1 MRKGE
6 CAKSALLLFFFAKDG
21 KYGKAGLQTFTRIGI
36 HAIISPAK
44 SIIYKDFLKPEDCL
58 LLLNKNRIKNIILL
72 ILIAAILSGCSHA
85 GEPAGKGGTGAMTM
99 DGMETAPILDYEVP
113 RTMPGV
119 LISQVGYEPSA
130 IKIAVVRGEKLP
142 DSFRIVDASTGEAVY
157 TGRLEAQGYDS
168 DTGEYISYGD
178 FTSWAEE
185 GSYYLEC
192 DIVGRSYPFDVKSSL
207 YEELMQN
214 SLDIIAKHRENLSE
228 EDVVEAC
235 RCISMLLLSYELFS
249 QTYES
254 GEEGDGEPR
263 IAAEIKK
270 YVEWLLS
277 LQDAE
282 TGAVMTKEGY
292 KREETAWL
300 SAVLAKFSYTYQ
312 KFDSIYATACLQA
325 ADKAWKFLEH
335 DGEDSDDELMFYAA
349 TELYRA
355 TGRYSYH
362 AAAQSLGE
370 NLVPDAQNEVLV
382 LGTLTY
388 AATKRKVN
396 VDLCAGLTGVL
407 FEEAEKIAEL
417 SKEDA
422 YMAGSS
428 LEKNSLDD
436 ILFQMVVV
444 ASIDYIITNHEYATL
459 LEKHHNYL
467 AGENAAALCYVDSG
481 ECSAKSASQIGE
493 NSVNTARYIL
503 ILSEIMSHGQEE

>member
-1 MRKGE
+1 M
-6 CAKSALLLFFFAKDG
+6 SLLY
-21 KYGKAGLQTFTRIGI
+21 KYK
-36 HAIISPAK
+36 
-44 SIIYKDFLKPEDCL
+44 C
-58 LLLNKNRIKNIILL
+58 KNIIAFFLT
-72 ILIAAILSGCSHA
+72 AAVLAGCSHA
-85 GEPAGKGGTGAMTM
+85 GEAAGRDGAKAATVQ
-99 DGMETAPILDYEVP
+99 GMETAPVLDYEVP
-113 RTMPGV
+113 ETMPGV
-119 LISQVGYEPSA
+119 LVSQVGYEPSA
-130 IKIAVVRGEKLP
+130 IKIAVVRGDNLP
-142 DSFRIVDASTGEAVY
+142 EVFRVVDASTKETVY
-157 TGRLEAQGYDS
+157 VGSLEAQGYNS

-178 FTSWAEE
+178 FTSWGEE

-192 DIVGRSYPFDVKSSL
+192 DVVGRSYPFTIKSTV
-207 YEELMQN
+207 YDELMQN
-214 SLDIIAKHRENLSE
+214 FLDIIAKQRENLSE
-228 EDVVEAC
+228 DDVAEAC
-235 RCISMLLLSYELFS
+235 RCISMLLLSYELFAPA
-249 QTYES
+249 YEN
-254 GEEGDGEPR
+254 GEDSEGEPR

-277 LQDAE
+277 VQDAE
-282 TGAVMTKEGY
+282 TGAVMTQEGF
-292 KREETAWL
+292 RWEETAWL

-325 ADKAWKFLEH
+325 ADKAWQFLEH
-335 DGEDSDDELMFYAA
+335 EGEGTDDELMFYAA

-370 NLVPDAQNEVLV
+370 NLVPDAHNEVLV

-407 FEEAEKIAEL
+407 FDEAEQIAEL

-428 LEKNSLDD
+428 LEENTLDE

-444 ASIDYIITNHEYATL
+444 ASIDYIITNHEYASL

-481 ECSAKSASQIGE
+481 ECAAKAASQIGE

>member
-1 MRKGE
+1 M
-6 CAKSALLLFFFAKDG
+6 SLFNE
-21 KYGKAGLQTFTRIGI
+21 
-36 HAIISPAK
+36 S
-44 SIIYKDFLKPEDCL
+44 
-58 LLLNKNRIKNIILL
+58 RIKNIILFF
-72 ILIAAILSGCSHA
+72 LIAAILSGCSHI
-85 GEPAGKGGTGAMTM
+85 GEIAGKDGVGALTVE
-99 DGMETAPILDYEVP
+99 GMETAPILDYEVQEA
-113 RTMPGV
+113 MPGV
-119 LISQVGYEPSA
+119 LISQVGYEPFA
-130 IKIAVVRGEKLP
+130 IKIAVVRGENLP
-142 DSFRIVDASTGEAVY
+142 DSFRIVDASTKETVY
-157 TGRLEAQGYDS
+157 AGRLEAQGYDS
-168 DTGEYISYGD
+168 DSGEYISYGD
-178 FTSWAEE
+178 FTSWEEE

-192 DIVGRSYPFDVKSSL
+192 DIVGRSYPFEIKSTL

-228 EDVVEAC
+228 NDVVEAC
-235 RCISMLLLSYELFS
+235 RCISMLLLSYELF
-249 QTYES
+249 TTAYEN
-254 GEEGDGEPR
+254 GEESEGEPR

-277 LQDAE
+277 LQDAK
-282 TGAVMTKEGY
+282 TGAVMTEEGY

-325 ADKAWKFLEH
+325 ADKAWQFLEH
-335 DGEDSDDELMFYAA
+335 DGEDTKDELMFYAA

-355 TGRYSYH
+355 TGQYSYH

-388 AATKRKVN
+388 AATKRRVN

-407 FEEAEKIAEL
+407 FDEAEQIAEL

-422 YMAGSS
+422 YMTGSS
-428 LEKNSLDD
+428 LEKDNLDD

-481 ECSAKSASQIGE
+481 ECAAKAEEQIGE